1 MKVQLIVNTE
11 VLVAHLCAKVA
22 GSKCPGYEKDELC
35 RNFKT
40 GKSSKARY
48 SGVCVLLK
56 NSGRGGHE
64 LMLTDVVVRLLHY
77 FALSEEQI
85 AAKKEVTS
93 LEDSFAWCGWHS
105 YHDAL
110 IQAVLTDSTG
120 ATVPNPDPQA
130 GLLGQH

>member
-40 GKSSKARY
+40 GKYSKA
-48 SGVCVLLK
+48 
-56 NSGRGGHE
+56 
-64 LMLTDVVVRLLHY
+64 RLLHY

-93 LEDSFAWCGWHS
+93 LVDSFAWCGWHS